1 MGLQSL
7 QSSSKHMI
15 FPLTVATNAAA
26 ALYVACRHIVV
37 MVVTQSCLDLWKNVF
52 SSQRNVSSED
62 AISIDG
68 NKECTVFIVNI
79 MMNWYWYWSWSQ
91 CKGSNAADAP
101 SILSPVYAQ
110 RTRLCHCWG
119 QCFVFPS
126 VPGHCWLGD
135 RKGIPPVKISL
146 TIKTT
151 CSTYPQMF
159 SPGTSE
165 ERKPRGNQLKHVRPE
180 NAVKTTTKSQ
190 KHTIRKELATS
201 SYRTILSC
209 NTNLV
214 KHFLGMSGRQTK
226 PGTS

>member
-1 MGLQSL
+1 M
-7 QSSSKHMI
+7 QSSSKHTL
-15 FPLTVATNAAA
+15 FTLTVATNAAA
-26 ALYVACRHIVV
+26 VLYVACRRIVV

-52 SSQRNVSSED
+52 SSQGNVSSED
-62 AISIDG
+62 TISIDG
-68 NKECTVFIVNI
+68 NKECTVLVVNI
-79 MMNWYWYWSWSQ
+79 MMNRYWYWSWSQ
-91 CKGSNAADAP
+91 YKGSNAADAP
-101 SILSPVYAQ
+101 SLRSPVHEQ
-110 RTRLCHCWG
+110 RTRLRNCWA

-126 VPGHCWLGD
+126 VPWHCWLGD

-159 SPGTSE
+159 SPGISE
-165 ERKPRGNQLKHVRPE
+165 KRKPWGNRLNQVRPE

-190 KHTIRKELATS
+190 KQAIRTELATS

-226 PGTS
+226 PSTS